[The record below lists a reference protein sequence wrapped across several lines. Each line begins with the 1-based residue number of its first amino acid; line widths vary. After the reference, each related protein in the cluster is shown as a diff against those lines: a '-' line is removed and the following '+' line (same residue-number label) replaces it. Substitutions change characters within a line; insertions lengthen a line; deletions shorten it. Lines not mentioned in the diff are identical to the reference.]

1 MARKKEGYDWVTN
14 TYYIPVESGG
24 CGCFVVLGII
34 IWVLIKFDEWYEDH
48 AGLFWGL
55 IIALVALIIV
65 IISMRSSSKAK
76 HEEEAAKEAQKERDE
91 AQKAR
96 RKRWCTEGLE
106 ALRRYSQAYGV
117 NPLLR
122 RNTVSTGP
130 IADLVAP
137 KVSSSSSSTST
148 SHSRSRHSAMAGS
161 A

>member
-48 AGLFWGL
+48 TGLFWGL

-76 HEEEAAKEAQKERDE
+76 HEEEAGP
-91 AQKAR
+91 R
-96 RKRWCTEGLE
+96 RHAECYG
-106 ALRRYSQAYGV
+106 AL
-117 NPLLR
+117 
-122 RNTVSTGP
+122 
-130 IADLVAP
+130 
-137 KVSSSSSSTST
+137 KVSRPCAAIPRPT
-148 SHSRSRHSAMAGS
+148 G
-161 A
+161 

>member
-91 AQKAR
+91 AQKAQ
-96 RKRWCTEGLE
+96 K
-106 ALRRYSQAYGV
+106 ALV
-117 NPLLR
+117 
-122 RNTVSTGP
+122 
-130 IADLVAP
+130 
-137 KVSSSSSSTST
+137 
-148 SHSRSRHSAMAGS
+148 H
-161 A
+161 